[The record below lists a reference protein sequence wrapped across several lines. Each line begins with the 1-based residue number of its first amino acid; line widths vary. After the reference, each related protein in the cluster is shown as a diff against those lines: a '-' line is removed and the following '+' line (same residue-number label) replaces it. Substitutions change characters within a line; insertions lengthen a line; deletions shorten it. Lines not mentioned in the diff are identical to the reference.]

1 MRKSAKII
9 VIIAL
14 IAIIVAIAIFFNI
27 GKNHK
32 LEEYKETIYNYFAMY
47 SDDGKVGV
55 IDKKGK
61 LLIEPKYLDV
71 YIPNPSKDVFVCYE
85 NSDNF
90 KFLNS
95 KGEELYKDY
104 EDVTA
109 LQTSDLNLE
118 FEKNFLRFKKD
129 DKYGLI
135 DYNGNVI
142 VSASYDELTSL
153 KNRPGEILAK
163 KKDKL
168 GVIDSRRSN
177 KN

>member
-1 MRKSAKII
+1 MKKSAKII
-9 VIIAL
+9 VVIIL
-14 IAIIVAIAIFFNI
+14 IAVITAILVFLNVN
-27 GKNHK
+27 KKHK
-32 LEEYKETIYNYFAMY
+32 LEEYKKNVYNYFAIY
-47 SDDGKVGV
+47 SESGKVGV
-55 IDKKGK
+55 IDKEGK

-71 YIPNPSKDVFVCYE
+71 YIPNPSIDVFVCYE
-85 NSDNF
+85 NSEKF

-109 LQTSDLNLE
+109 LQTSDLNLD

-135 DYNGNVI
+135 DYSGNVV

-163 KKDKL
+163 KKDKV
-168 GVIDSRRSN
+168 GVLDSRRTN

>member
-9 VIIAL
+9 SIMVVII
-14 IAIIVAIAIFFNI
+14 IIVSVIIVVNI
-27 GKNHK
+27 NKNHK
-32 LEEYKETIYNYFAMY
+32 LEQYVKPEYNYFAMF
-47 SDDGKVGV
+47 SEDDKVGV